1 MYLDTSVLVA
11 YYCPEPPSL
20 QIEDLLRRQANPIVS
35 ELTEIEFHS
44 AIAMK
49 VRQQELPHAQAFQ
62 VIAEFQKHLDSR
74 LFTRLSLDSRH
85 FQLAKTWLGQLQWP
99 LRSLDALH
107 LAIVDI
113 TQTPLVT
120 ADHIMA
126 KTATSLGL
134 QVVLMTPKSKQQ
146 QS

>member
-11 YYCPEPPSL
+11 YYCPEPLSL
-20 QIEDLLRRQANPIVS
+20 QVEELLRRQTSPIVS
-35 ELTEIEFHS
+35 ELAEVEFNS

-49 VRQQELPHAQAFQ
+49 VRQQELPQAQAFQ
-62 VIAEFQKHLDSR
+62 VIAEFQKHLGSR

-85 FQLAKTWLGQLQWP
+85 FQLAKTWLSQLQWP

-107 LAIVDI
+107 LAIVDM
-113 TQTPLVT
+113 TQTRLVT
-120 ADHIMA
+120 ADQTMA
-126 KTATSLGL
+126 KTATSLGIQAL
-134 QVVLMTPKSKQQ
+134 LMTPNTKSQ

>member
-1 MYLDTSVLVA
+1 VYLDTSVLVA
-11 YYCPEPPSL
+11 YYCPEPLSI
-20 QIEDLLRRQANPIVS
+20 QVEELLRQQTNPIVS
-35 ELTEIEFHS
+35 ELTEVEFHS

-49 VRQQELPHAQAFQ
+49 VRQRELPQAQAFQ

-85 FQLAKTWLGQLQWP
+85 FQLAKTWLSQLQWP

-113 TQTPLVT
+113 AKAQLVT
-120 ADHIMA
+120 ADQAMA

-134 QVVLMTPKSKQQ
+134 QVSLMTPNTKSQQ
-146 QS
+146 P